1 MPNHV
6 SLCQGHEFLIGSLI
20 KISKPGI
27 LNWFLIEGLETI
39 NKLCV
44 LYILYKNQT
53 QVSLPPQGK
62 NHDHAKKKKKNTHKK
77 TGKFIFL
84 LLPNRIVN

>member
-27 LNWFLIEGLETI
+27 FNWFLIEGLETI

-44 LYILYKNQT
+44 LYIFYKNQT
-53 QVSLPPQGK
+53 QVSLPSQGK
-62 NHDHAKKKKKNTHKK
+62 NHDHAKKKKKKTHKK
-77 TGKFIFL
+77 NGKFIFL

>member
-44 LYILYKNQT
+44 LYIFYKNQT
-53 QVSLPPQGK
+53 QVSLPSQGK
-62 NHDHAKKKKKNTHKK
+62 NHDHAKKKKTHTQKNWQ
-77 TGKFIFL
+77 IYFL
-84 LLPNRIVN
+84 VTT

>member
-44 LYILYKNQT
+44 LYILSKNQT
-53 QVSLPPQGK
+53 QVSLPPKGK
-62 NHDHAKKKKKNTHKK
+62 NQHHEKKKKKNTHKK

>member
-44 LYILYKNQT
+44 LYIFCKNQT
-53 QVSLPPQGK
+53 QVSLLSQGK
-62 NHDHAKKKKKNTHKK
+62 NHDHAKKKKKNPQKNWQIH
-77 TGKFIFL
+77 FL
-84 LLPNRIVN
+84 VTA